1 VTLAGIGSLGDP
13 IGGRWQTVLDVLEIL
28 DEAVTIRDR
37 DGSIA
42 YGNRAA
48 LESMGLASI
57 DELRSRSSRAIMED
71 YIVEDEGGGPLTLED
86 VPSIRM
92 MQGQAVKPLV
102 MRTTHR
108 ETGEVRWRQLKAAP
122 LTDDQGELIAAVTVI
137 EDVTSVKTAET
148 RMRLLA
154 ESGRILASSLDYQQ
168 TLRNVA
174 NVAVPVLADWCA
186 VDLVDPNLRREHVVV
201 AHSDPEKVALAIRL
215 REMAPDEF
223 ETESATGRVLQT
235 GVSELY
241 PDVTEEQLAASAQ
254 SEEHLRLLRT
264 LQIRS
269 VLIVPMRVPNR
280 MVGVM
285 TLVTAESRR
294 RLTDDD
300 VELAEQLGRRAAVAV
315 ENARL
320 HTTLSEISD
329 TLQRSLMPGALPEV
343 PGWELASLYRPAGG
357 EERIDVGGDF
367 YEVFRSESGWFAIIG
382 DVTGKGIGAATLTGL
397 LRHGSRF
404 ASRHD
409 PRPAGILRQLDEA
422 LRSRS
427 EHPLCTALCVR
438 LEDRAMTISSAGHP
452 PALLARSDG
461 TVREAP
467 RAGPLLGAFANGAW
481 PDESLSVAD
490 DELVLIYTDGV
501 TESQGDEC
509 RFGLPRLKNL
519 LSEQAS
525 STPAEVLA
533 RLDAVLEE
541 FRTGPRADD
550 IAALAFRAGRD

>member
-1 VTLAGIGSLGDP
+1 
-13 IGGRWQTVLDVLEIL
+13 
-28 DEAVTIRDR
+28 
-37 DGSIA
+37 
-42 YGNRAA
+42 
-48 LESMGLASI
+48 MGLASI
-57 DELRSRSSRAIMED
+57 DELRSRSSHSIMAD
-71 YIVEDEGGGPLTLED
+71 YFVEDERGAPLTLED
-86 VPSIRM
+86 VPSMRM
-92 MQGQAVKPLV
+92 MQGQAVEPLM

-108 ETGEVRWRQLKAAP
+108 DTGEVRWRQLKAAP
-122 LTDDQGELIAAVTVI
+122 LTDEKGELIAAVTII
-137 EDVTSVKTAET
+137 EDVTAVKTAET

-186 VDLVDPNLRREHVVV
+186 VDLVDADLRREHVVA
-201 AHSDPEKVALAIRL
+201 AHNDPRKVALAVRL
-215 REMAPDEF
+215 REMAPPEF
-223 ETESATGRVLQT
+223 DPAAADGRVLRT

-241 PDVTEEQLAASAQ
+241 PDVTEEQLAATAQ
-254 SEEHLRLLRT
+254 SEEQLRLLRA

-294 RLTDDD
+294 RLRDDD

-329 TLQRSLMPGALPEV
+329 TLQRSLLPGALPDV

-367 YEVFRSESGWFAIIG
+367 YEVFESDPGWFAIIG
-382 DVTGKGIGAATLTGL
+382 DVTGKGISAATLTGL

-409 PRPAGILRQLDEA
+409 PRPAAILRALDEA

-427 EHPLCTALCVR
+427 ESSLCTALCVR
-438 LEDRAMTISSAGHP
+438 LEDRGITISSAGHP

-461 TVREAP
+461 AVREAP
-467 RAGPLLGAFANGAW
+467 RAGPLLGAFTNGTW
-481 PDESLSVAD
+481 SDESIAVAE
-490 DELVLIYTDGV
+490 DELVLIYTEGV
-501 TESQGDEC
+501 TESRGEQH
-509 RFGLPRLKNL
+509 RFGPARLKRL
-519 LSEQAS
+519 LSERAS

-533 RLDAVLEE
+533 RLDGVLEE

-550 IAALAFRAGRD
+550 IAALAFRPTRR

>member
-1 VTLAGIGSLGDP
+1 MTLSGTGSFGGPVSGD
-13 IGGRWQTVLDVLEIL
+13 WHAVVDVLEIL

-37 DGSIA
+37 DGRIA

-57 DELRSRSSRAIMED
+57 DELRSRSSRSIMED
-71 YIVEDEGGGPLTLED
+71 YIVEDERGAPLTLED

-92 MQGQAVKPLV
+92 MQGQPVQPLV

-108 ETGEVRWRQLKAAP
+108 DTGEVRWRQLKAAP
-122 LTDDQGELIAAVTVI
+122 VTDDKGELIAAVTVI
-137 EDVTSVKTAET
+137 EDVTAVKTAET

-154 ESGRILASSLDYQQ
+154 ESGRMLASSLDYQQ

-186 VDLVDPNLRREHVVV
+186 VDLVDANLRREHVVA
-201 AHSDPEKVALAIRL
+201 AHNDPEKVALAVRL
-215 REMAPDEF
+215 REMAPAEF
-223 ETESATGRVLQT
+223 DPGEATGRVLRT

-241 PDVTEEQLAASAQ
+241 PDVTDAQLAATSR
-254 SEEHLRLLRT
+254 SEEHLQLLRA
-264 LQIRS
+264 LLIRS

-280 MVGVM
+280 TVGVM
-285 TLVTAESRR
+285 TLVTAESLR
-294 RLTDDD
+294 RLTNDD

-329 TLQRSLMPGALPEV
+329 TLQRSLRPGALPDV
-343 PGWELASLYRPAGG
+343 PGWEVASLYTPAGG

-367 YEVFRSESGWFAIIG
+367 YEVFRSDSGWFAIIG

-427 EHPLCTALCVR
+427 EHSLCTALCAR
-438 LEDRAMTISSAGHP
+438 LEDRSITISSAGHP

-461 TVREAP
+461 TISEVP
-467 RAGPLLGAFANGAW
+467 RAGPLLGAFTNGSW
-481 PDESLSVAD
+481 PDEVISVAED
-490 DELVLIYTDGV
+490 DLVLIYTDGV
-501 TESQGDEC
+501 TEARGGQE
-509 RFGLPRLKNL
+509 RFGITRLKRL

-525 STPAEVLA
+525 SAPAEVLA
-533 RLDAVLEE
+533 RLDAILEQ

-550 IAALAFRAGRD
+550 IAALAFRPARR